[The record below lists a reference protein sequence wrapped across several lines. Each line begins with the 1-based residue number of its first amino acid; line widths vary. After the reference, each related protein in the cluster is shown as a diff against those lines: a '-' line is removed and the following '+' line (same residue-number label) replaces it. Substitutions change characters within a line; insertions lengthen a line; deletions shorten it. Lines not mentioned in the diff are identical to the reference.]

1 MRQGYDILKYIL
13 IKIYIYYLNHYVI
26 IRIRFERNICI
37 LVFEKHLSQIT
48 RWFIDF
54 LKIEKI
60 AIGALLKCRLYY
72 NAECNKLIHLSGR
85 KICEYAHVVLL
96 LDNHDLS
103 FRGRMNIN
111 QSQRR
116 EYIRMYSIWKYFLFF
131 HDLLSIILWCLIRCL

>member
-1 MRQGYDILKYIL
+1 MGSITQKV
-13 IKIYIYYLNHYVI
+13 N
-26 IRIRFERNICI
+26 
-37 LVFEKHLSQIT
+37 VFWYFNKHLSHIT
-48 RWFIDF
+48 CWFIGF
-54 LKIEKI
+54 LRIEKI
-60 AIGALLKCRLYY
+60 AIGGVLLKCRLYY

-111 QSQRR
+111 QSRRR

>member
-1 MRQGYDILKYIL
+1 MSRMGRPFGLTVRTFYLSYFYFILFQNISYCIQL
-13 IKIYIYYLNHYVI
+13 AQMC
-26 IRIRFERNICI
+26 FENS
-37 LVFEKHLSQIT
+37 HIT
-48 RWFIDF
+48 CWFIGF
-54 LKIEKI
+54 LRIEKI
-60 AIGALLKCRLYY
+60 VIGALLKCRLYY

-111 QSQRR
+111 QSRRR